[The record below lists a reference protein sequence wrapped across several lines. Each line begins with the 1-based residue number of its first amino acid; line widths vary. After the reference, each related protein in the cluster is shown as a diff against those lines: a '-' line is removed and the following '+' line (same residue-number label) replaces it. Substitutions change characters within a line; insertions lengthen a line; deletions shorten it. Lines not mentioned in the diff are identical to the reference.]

1 MGNNFGVRSVSPYR
15 AAKELTK
22 KSGGKCGICGLYVD
36 VRGHRHKEW
45 NIDHVIPKAVL
56 KWGVCS
62 NNKLAYYRNLLSDT
76 SNQIIS
82 HPGCNC
88 IKGCNPPTSRDIDN
102 LHISDF
108 AKCELKYTLKELSP
122 LIESYNA
129 RILALLMRQNS
140 KCSQCG
146 CELDE
151 NMAIRRID
159 NTRPR
164 TTDNAMLLCAECN
177 ALFMRNDSKVPT
189 VVVVNALKRAYSVED
204 SNE

>member
-1 MGNNFGVRSVSPYR
+1 MGNSFGVRSVSPYR
-15 AAKELTK
+15 AVTELTK
-22 KSGGKCGICGLYVD
+22 KSGDRCGICGMHVNA
-36 VRGHRHKEW
+36 RGYRHKEW

-56 KWGVCS
+56 KWGICPDG
-62 NNKLAYYRNLLSDT
+62 KFEYYRSLLSDP

-88 IKGCNPPTSRDIDN
+88 IKGCNPPTPQDIDN

-108 AKCELKYTLKELSP
+108 AKCELKSTLKELSP

-129 RILALLMRQNS
+129 RVLALLMKQDS

-164 TTDNAMLLCAECN
+164 TTDNAMLLCAVCN
-177 ALFMRNDSKVPT
+177 ALFMRNNSRVPN
-189 VVVVNALKRAYSVED
+189 VVAVNALKRAYSTED